1 MCYINLLTY
10 NNVRVSVTYHRC
22 FVHFISVEFR
32 ENIES
37 VDFLYLNSTQL
48 SDDRLDRFRGLLP
61 HYLIY
66 FKCIGFL
73 KMGKKLQSEVLFMCL
88 YSLKIWY
95 DRWSAACYQ
104 QCSRCRCHTSD
115 MAPVT
120 EFSAVLWLCKYG
132 KNLFFQFFE
141 CTLGGHG
148 QLIPAFIFSLFVKNP
163 KNTGWNFVFG
173 SQLLHHLTVMWIIK
187 QIDFSHITAFSGLN
201 ISEHMTHR
209 PAKFSV

>member
-1 MCYINLLTY
+1 MTSRP
-10 NNVRVSVTYHRC
+10 VKFSVWCLHYAG
-22 FVHFISVEFR
+22 FQEMWAI
-32 ENIES
+32 
-37 VDFLYLNSTQL
+37 
-48 SDDRLDRFRGLLP
+48 P

-66 FKCIGFL
+66 FKCIGSL

-88 YSLKIWY
+88 YSLKIWS

-115 MAPVT
+115 MARHWIHCCLVVMQIWEKFIFPI
-120 EFSAVLWLCKYG
+120 FRMH
-132 KNLFFQFFE
+132 FR
-141 CTLGGHG
+141 GHG
-148 QLIPAFIFSLFVKNP
+148 QLISAFIFSLFVKNP

>member
-1 MCYINLLTY
+1 MTSRP
-10 NNVRVSVTYHRC
+10 VKFSVWCLHYAG
-22 FVHFISVEFR
+22 FQEMWAI
-32 ENIES
+32 
-37 VDFLYLNSTQL
+37 
-48 SDDRLDRFRGLLP
+48 P

-66 FKCIGFL
+66 FKCIGSL

-88 YSLKIWY
+88 YSLKIWS

-120 EFSAVLWLCKYG
+120 EFTAVLWLCKYG

-141 CTLGGHG
+141 CTLGGMGNWFQHSFFHR
-148 QLIPAFIFSLFVKNP
+148 LLRILR
-163 KNTGWNFVFG
+163 TLHGWNFVFG
-173 SQLLHHLTVMWIIK
+173 SELLHHLTVMWIIK